1 MTVAVPDGDAKRA
14 KPGWK
19 PYLQRPATEKQMK
32 YLEDLMESG
41 VVAQSDVD
49 SLGDEPT
56 IADVNALLNSH
67 PKVKD
72 LELEKRE
79 ADTARNA
86 KTRTQTNHDIGDDGY
101 TPTNHMR
108 RR

>member
-32 YLEDLMESG
+32 YLEDLVESG

-49 SLGDEPT
+49 SLGDEPN

-67 PKVKD
+67 P
-72 LELEKRE
+72 EGQGPRAREEGSQHREKRKD
-79 ADTARNA
+79 AHTDQSRYRGRRLYAR
-86 KTRTQTNHDIGDDGY
+86 QTI
-101 TPTNHMR
+101 
-108 RR
+108 

>member
-1 MTVAVPDGDAKRA
+1 
-14 KPGWK
+14 
-19 PYLQRPATEKQMK
+19 MK
-32 YLEDLMESG
+32 YLEDLVESG
-41 VVAQSDVD
+41 VVAQADVD
-49 SLGDEPT
+49 SFGGEPT

-72 LELEKRE
+72 LELEKKE

-86 KTRTQTNHDIGDDGY
+86 KTRTLTNHDIGDDGY
-101 TPTNHMR
+101 TPTNHTR